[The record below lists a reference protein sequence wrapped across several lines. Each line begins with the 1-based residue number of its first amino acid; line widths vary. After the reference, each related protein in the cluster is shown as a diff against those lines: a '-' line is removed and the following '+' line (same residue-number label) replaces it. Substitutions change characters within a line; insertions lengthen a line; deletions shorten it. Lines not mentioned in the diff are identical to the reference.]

1 MKKRWYKKMAF
12 IAPVAIL
19 AMAIFGFVVMSL
31 WNWLVPAV
39 FGGPTVTYWQAFGM
53 LILARILVGGLGGG
67 HSDNKHGRRRMMD
80 QWEQMTPEEREKFR
94 QGLRDRCGSRAPD
107 AGPEASDAFPA

>member
-31 WNWLVPAV
+31 WNWLVP
-39 FGGPTVTYWQAFGM
+39 
-53 LILARILVGGLGGG
+53 
-67 HSDNKHGRRRMMD
+67 S
-80 QWEQMTPEEREKFR
+80 
-94 QGLRDRCGSRAPD
+94 
-107 AGPEASDAFPA
+107 

>member
-31 WNWLVPAV
+31 WNWLVPSL
-39 FGGPTVTYWQAFGM
+39 FGGHTIGYWQAWGIIILSKILFGGFRGRSGPGGRWKH
-53 LILARILVGGLGGG
+53 RIRERL
-67 HSDNKHGRRRMMD
+67 
-80 QWEQMTPEEREKFR
+80 EQMTPEERERLLKGMGCR
-94 QGLRDRCGSRAPD
+94 PESSAPG
-107 AGPEASDAFPA
+107 AA

>member
-31 WNWLVPAV
+31 WNWLVPSL
-39 FGGPTVTYWQAFGM
+39 FGGHTIGYWQAWGIIILSKILFGG
-53 LILARILVGGLGGG
+53 IRGRSGPGGRWKHRIRERL
-67 HSDNKHGRRRMMD
+67 
-80 QWEQMTPEEREKFR
+80 EQMTPEERERLLKGMGCR
-94 QGLRDRCGSRAPD
+94 PESSAPG
-107 AGPEASDAFPA
+107 AA